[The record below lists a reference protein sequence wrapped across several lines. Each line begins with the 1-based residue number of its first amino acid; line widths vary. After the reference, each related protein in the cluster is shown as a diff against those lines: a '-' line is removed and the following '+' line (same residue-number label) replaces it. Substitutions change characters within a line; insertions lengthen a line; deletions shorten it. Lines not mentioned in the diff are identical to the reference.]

1 MSEHNTESHS
11 ISYGT
16 YVMVW
21 LGLLALTAI
30 TVSVSGFEFGAITVI
45 IALLIAVAK
54 SLLVGNYFMHL
65 KFEKAI
71 FKIFIAVCIVTFLI
85 MIVLTFSDLSFR

>member
-11 ISYGT
+11 VSYGT

-21 LGLLALTAI
+21 LGLVALTAVTASVAGLELGGI
-30 TVSVSGFEFGAITVI
+30 TIVV
-45 IALLIAVAK
+45 ALLIAISK
-54 SLLVGNYFMHL
+54 SFLVGNYFMHL

-71 FKIFIAVCIVTFLI
+71 FKIFVAVCIITFLVI
-85 MIVLTFSDLSFR
+85 IILTFADLSFR